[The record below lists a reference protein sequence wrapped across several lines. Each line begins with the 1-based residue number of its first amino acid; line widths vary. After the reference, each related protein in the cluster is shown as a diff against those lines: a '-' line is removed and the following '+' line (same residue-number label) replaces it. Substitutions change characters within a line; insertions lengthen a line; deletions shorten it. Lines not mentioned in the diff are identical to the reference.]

1 MQNKQTESKLRP
13 GIGLTRHFIGGVL
26 CLAVISLICARASAQ
41 NLFAVDRDPTGGGII
56 DEFTPNGVRSIFT
69 SGLNNP
75 SGLAFDK
82 AGNLF
87 VADAVAAGSSVV
99 GSSVVYKFTP
109 AGVRTTFASGL
120 AYPAGL
126 AFDRR
131 GNLFVAAGG
140 SIYEFTPTGARTTFV
155 FVRGA
160 GGLAASGLAF
170 DRPGN
175 LFVTGGRNLIQ
186 ENIYKVTPTGVRT
199 TFASGL
205 VVPFALAFD
214 RAGNLF
220 VADGGYDTCECG
232 SSRGAGVYK
241 FTSSGLRSTVASVDD
256 QVPVIPYSLA
266 IDGTDNLFVSDS
278 VSGNILKFTPS
289 GVRTTFASRLVTAM
303 AFQPSPTSSPTPT
316 PTGPAVNVT
325 VSPTLVHKSETAVF
339 TISLSAPSDNAHVTV
354 SYTMAGRARLGRH
367 YTLSGS
373 PGQVTIPAGANSAD
387 VILTCL
393 RARTRP
399 KTATMVLTPG
409 PTYNLSGSSST
420 SVTIIR

>member
-99 GSSVVYKFTP
+99 YKFTP

-140 SIYEFTPTGARTTFV
+140 SIYEFTPTGARTTFA

-175 LFVTGGRNLIQ
+175 LFVTGGRNLIR

-241 FTSSGLRSTVASVDD
+241 FTPSGVRSTVASVDD
-256 QVPVIPYSLA
+256 QVSVIPYSLA

-278 VSGNILKFTPS
+278 VSGNILKFTPR
-289 GVRTTFASRLVTAM
+289 GVRTTFAARLVTAM

-316 PTGPAVNVT
+316 PIGPAVSVM
-325 VSPTLVHKSETAVF
+325 VSPTLVHKGETAVF
-339 TISLSAPSDNAHVTV
+339 TISLSAPSANAATV
-354 SYTMAGRARLGRH
+354 SYTMAGRAKLDRH

-393 RARTRP
+393 RANRRP
-399 KTATMVLTPG
+399 KTATMVAVPG
-409 PTYNLSGSSST
+409 ATYNLSASSSA
-420 SVTIIR
+420 SVTIRR